1 MTLLKSV
8 SSVTR
13 VDSGRYYTSAPSIEF
28 IGGFAEVDS
37 SKQIK
42 FGDNSL
48 DMHQHSYTF
57 PVDSVDTSM
66 NGFLAF
72 WLWVDSAGL
81 PDSAGSNMKPLWEMG
96 VYANGAFRRRFGV
109 DHLGRIAS
117 TNKYVNANNITTW
130 ENQSGLNNDSD
141 RIIENQWNHVIFGFA
156 GADQGFATRR
166 AEVMINGTRVYY
178 TNSTGFSGFFHDS
191 GILFGAQ
198 LSGPYGI
205 GSVVFDSPSGMYMDN
220 LYLDSGDASFT
231 LSTEK
236 TALFT
241 NDSANGNW
249 FSSSLAK
256 FQPFDNDSAEATCTI
271 DSFGGVD
278 TITITDSGFNYVT
291 APTVKFTGGHVVDSD
306 FAIGDTVEQTLTSG
320 VKVSGE
326 IQRVTLDSAGDS
338 CQIIHLAH
346 VGADDGKYH
355 SFQVN
360 TNILPPFTTGTLI
373 NKTNNTI
380 NGLIIER
387 VTEDNKM
394 SETEQNDTFS
404 TISDDFLDFTENN
417 PFGDP
422 ENQ

>member
-1 MTLLKSV
+1 MTLLKGV

-13 VDSGRYYTSAPSIEF
+13 VDSGRYYTSAPNVEF
-28 IGGFAEVDS
+28 IGGFVDHTADS
-37 SKQIK
+37 FVK

-48 DMHQHSYTF
+48 RADSFSFSHI
-57 PVDSVDTSM
+57 VDSTAESLD
-66 NGFLAF
+66 GFVAF
-72 WLWVDSAGL
+72 WLYVDSGGL
-81 PDSAGSNMKPLWEMG
+81 PDSAGSNLKPLWEMG
-96 VYANGAFRRRFGV
+96 SRSGGINYRRRFGV
-109 DHLGRIAS
+109 DNLGRIKS
-117 TNKYVNANNITTW
+117 TDKLQNPNTITTW
-130 ENQSGLNNDSD
+130 ENQGGLTDSD
-141 RIIENQWNHVIFGFA
+141 RISENQWNHIIFSFKGANSGFS
-156 GADQGFATRR
+156 TRR
-166 AEVMINGTRVYY
+166 GEVAINGTRVYY
-178 TNSTGFSGFFHDS
+178 TNGSHFGGVTSDS
-191 GILFGAQ
+191 GVLFGKQ
-198 LSGPYGI
+198 LIGAYGT
-205 GSVVFDSPSGMYMDN
+205 GSVSFDSPNGFYIDN
-220 LYLDSGDASFT
+220 LYIDSVGADNLLT
-231 LSTEK
+231 TEIS
-236 TALFT
+236 ALFT
-241 NDSANGNW
+241 NDSNGGNW
-249 FSSSLAK
+249 FRSSLDL
-256 FQPFDNDSAEATCTI
+256 FQPFENDSAEATCTI

-278 TITITDSGFNYVT
+278 TITLTDSGSMYIS

-326 IQRVTLDSAGDS
+326 IQKVTLDSAGDS

-373 NKTNNTI
+373 NKTNNTT